1 MLSLSGLPYLF
12 IVLMT
17 STKFARLYWAAPNPK
32 PVDEPN
38 SFTSRY
44 RNLACLQ
51 VLKRAC
57 EQTRLS
63 PAMVAYIRRF
73 VTYKSLLDHIESLEQ
88 WATNQSLHLELF
100 RKNGLIDQVRD
111 MHHTRAFSGKTSSF
125 RRLNKDSPLSDVGCL
140 VCSRAT

>member
-38 SFTSRY
+38 SLTSRY
-44 RNLACLQ
+44 CKIACLR

-57 EQTRLS
+57 KQTRSS

-73 VTYKSLLDHIESLEQ
+73 VTHKSLLDHIESLEQ
-88 WATNQSLHLELF
+88 WAMDERLHLELF

-111 MHHTRAFSGKTSSF
+111 MHHTRAFSCKTSSF
-125 RRLNKDSPLSDVGCL
+125 RLLNKDSPLSDVGCL

>member
-1 MLSLSGLPYLF
+1 
-12 IVLMT
+12 
-17 STKFARLYWAAPNPK
+17 
-32 PVDEPN
+32 
-38 SFTSRY
+38 
-44 RNLACLQ
+44 
-51 VLKRAC
+51 
-57 EQTRLS
+57 
-63 PAMVAYIRRF
+63 MVAYIRRF

-88 WATNQSLHLELF
+88 WAMDERLHLELF